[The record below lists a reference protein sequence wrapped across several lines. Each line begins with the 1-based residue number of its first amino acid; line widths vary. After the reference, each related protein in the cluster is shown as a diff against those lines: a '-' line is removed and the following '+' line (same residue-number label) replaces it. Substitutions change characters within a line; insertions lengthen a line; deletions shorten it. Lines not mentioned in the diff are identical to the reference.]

1 MKLGDECI
9 LIDVAVINYP
19 LELDAGRTSS
29 MKKAMRHGSREV
41 FSLRWWFGSYPD
53 IVCVALFIFVDAP

>member
-1 MKLGDECI
+1 MHFA
-9 LIDVAVINYP
+9 DVAVINYYP
-19 LELDAGRTSS
+19 PELDAAGRTSS
-29 MKKAMRHGSREV
+29 MKKAPRHPSCEV